1 VMQTMDSVMGTM
13 MHCRQVR
20 SSCGWLLLLTA
31 LAGCETE
38 EKARDSMPI
47 IWEPAT
53 ALNKAL
59 PRGVRVYTGNN
70 EELPLRAWYVRI
82 DEPASR
88 ITSHVV
94 VSDDPSDKRETVS
107 SFAHGLGACVV
118 VNGGYFRMDRTPAD
132 HVGLLVTDGKVV
144 SPATRSVV
152 RDSISY
158 EIARGAI
165 GFREGGVIEITWAT
179 SRGDTVYAWPDP
191 PPHRPGQPALPLDYG
206 SAKVWEVLDAV
217 AAGPVLIMNG
227 QIRVTADQ
235 EVFFGTS
242 IPDVHPRTAAGRTR
256 AGDLL
261 VMVVDGRQT
270 VSRGVSL
277 EELAQLML
285 DVGAVEALNLDG
297 GGSSTLV
304 VNGVLLNRPTGG
316 VFQREVMSA
325 LATFCE

>member
-1 VMQTMDSVMGTM
+1 
-13 MHCRQVR
+13 MHFKQVPCL
-20 SSCGWLLLLTA
+20 STWLLLLTA
-31 LAGCETE
+31 LTGCGTGERTQ
-38 EKARDSMPI
+38 DSLPI

-59 PRGVRVYTGNN
+59 PHGVRVYTGNN
-70 EELPLRAWYVRI
+70 DELPLRAWYVRI
-82 DEPASR
+82 DEASSR
-88 ITSHVV
+88 ITSRVV
-94 VSDDPSDKRETVS
+94 ISDDPSDNRETVS

-132 HVGLLVTDGKVV
+132 HVGLLVTDGRVV

-158 EIARGAI
+158 EIARAAI
-165 GFREGGVIEITWAT
+165 GFTEDGDIEITWAT
-179 SRGDTVYAWPDP
+179 SRGDTVYAWADP
-191 PPHRPGQPALPLDYG
+191 PSHHPGQPAPRLDYG
-206 SAKVWEVLDAV
+206 SARVWDVLDAV
-217 AAGPVLIMNG
+217 AAGPILIMNG
-227 QIRVTADQ
+227 QIKVATDQ

-256 AGDLL
+256 DGDLL

-270 VSRGVSL
+270 ISRGVSL

-304 VNGVLLNRPTGG
+304 VNGVLLNRPAGG

>member
-1 VMQTMDSVMGTM
+1 
-13 MHCRQVR
+13 MHCKQVPR
-20 SSCGWLLLLTA
+20 SSTWLLLLIA
-31 LAGCETE
+31 VAGCGTE
-38 EKARDSMPI
+38 AKKQDSI
-47 IWEPAT
+47 SLIWEPAT

-70 EELPLRAWYVRI
+70 DDLPLRAWYVRI
-82 DEPASR
+82 DETSSRIASR
-88 ITSHVV
+88 VV
-94 VSDDPSDKRETVS
+94 VSDDPSDNRETVS
-107 SFAHGLGACVV
+107 SFAHGLGACVA

-132 HVGLLVTDGKVV
+132 HVGLLMTDGHVLW
-144 SPATRSVV
+144 PATQSVV

-158 EIARGAI
+158 EIARAAI
-165 GFREGGVIEITWAT
+165 GFAEGGDIEITWAT
-179 SRGDTVYAWPDP
+179 SRGDTVYAWSDP
-191 PPHRPGQPALPLDYG
+191 PLHRPGQPAPRLDYG
-206 SAKVWEVLDAV
+206 SAKVWDVIDAV
-217 AAGPVLIMNG
+217 AGGPVLIMNG
-227 QIRVTADQ
+227 RIRITADQ

-256 AGDLL
+256 DGDLL

-270 VSRGVSL
+270 VSRGVDL

>member
-1 VMQTMDSVMGTM
+1 MYRRLVLCTWMG
-13 MHCRQVR
+13 
-20 SSCGWLLLLTA
+20 LLLLTA
-31 LAGCETE
+31 VAGCRSDEDVE
-38 EKARDSMPI
+38 ASFPI
-47 IWEPAT
+47 AWEPAV
-53 ALNKAL
+53 ALNRAL

-82 DEPASR
+82 DEPSSR
-88 ITSHVV
+88 ITSRIV
-94 VSDDPSDKRETVS
+94 VSDDPKDNRETVS
-107 SFAHGLGACVV
+107 SFAHDLGACVV
-118 VNGGYFRMDRTPAD
+118 VNGGYFRMDRTPAG
-132 HVGLLVTDGKVV
+132 HVGLLVAGGKVLW
-144 SPATRSVV
+144 PATRSVL

-158 EIARGAI
+158 ETARAAI
-165 GFREGGVIEITWAT
+165 GFTQGGDVEITWAT
-179 SRGDTVYAWPDP
+179 SRDDTVYAWANP
-191 PPHRPGQPALPLDYG
+191 PLHSPGQPAARLDYG
-206 SAKVWEVLDAV
+206 AARTWDVLDAV
-217 AAGPVLIMNG
+217 AAGPVLIMNSR
-227 QIRVTADQ
+227 IRVTSDQ

-242 IPDVHPRTAAGRTR
+242 IPDVHPRTAAGRTSD
-256 AGDLL
+256 GDLI

-277 EELAQLML
+277 EELALLML